1 MWIQRLTSYQ
11 FRILFYLRG
20 SKELSTEKTLPKKFY
35 KGLCSGLHVAT
46 MFWSALGPSLRYP
59 PLPPPAPS
67 NVVHQK
73 RTHFHPFRSQVN
85 IVWSGSHLSFTDI
98 TGEFPTLLTSYA
110 VWVQHWSQTF
120 LCCQWHGVNL
130 QAIFQQLFWNYCIYK
145 SDTAVAEQCQN
156 QCIALI
162 ALTNLSDK
170 IKLVNGLIFQLNMT
184 D

>member
-1 MWIQRLTSYQ
+1 MLQQ
-11 FRILFYLRG
+11 CFDQ
-20 SKELSTEKTLPKKFY
+20 
-35 KGLCSGLHVAT
+35 
-46 MFWSALGPSLRYP
+46 LGDHPFVNPSPTP
-59 PLPPPAPS
+59 PPPPPPAMLCTKKDS
-67 NVVHQK
+67 
-73 RTHFHPFRSQVN
+73 FLS
-85 IVWSGSHLSFTDI
+85 ISFTSEHCLWWESLKFYWYPWRVPNTSDLLCSLSS
-98 TGEFPTLLTSYA
+98 TLKSNIN
-110 VWVQHWSQTF
+110 F

-130 QAIFQQLFWNYCIYK
+130 QAIFQQLFGNYCIYK